1 MFFVDQLILVAGILL
16 LIGILSS
23 KISAR
28 VGVPVLVLFLLL
40 GMLAGSEGIGGLVFE
55 DYRLAHGIGTLALA
69 LILFDGGL
77 STHLSDV
84 RAVWKPAILLAT
96 VGVLLTAVVTGLA
109 AYWVLD
115 ITLLEGMLLG
125 SIVGSTDAAAVFS
138 ILRSGGTGLPKR
150 LQATLEVESGS
161 NDPMAIF
168 LTIGF
173 IEAIAQPTAD
183 WSSLLV
189 LFLQQMVLGGIF
201 GIGMGY
207 AGAKLVNR
215 MELGTSGLYPVLTCT
230 LCLLTF
236 GITAQIGGSGFLAVY
251 LAGVTMGNSRLV
263 YRSGI
268 LGYHDAAAWLCQI
281 TMFVVLGLLCYPS
294 QLLGVGVQSLIICVV
309 LVFVSRPVAVLVT
322 LLPFFRMRWQELTF
336 LSWVGLKG
344 AVPITLATFPLM
356 MGTPQAPLL
365 FNVVFFIVVV
375 SALVQGST
383 LPMVAR
389 WLGLSTPIVPTPAA
403 RLEIS
408 SLRHVDGEV
417 VDYSVDSASRAAGRK
432 VRELAMPDGA
442 VIAMVVRDDQI
453 IPPQGRTEIRAGDHV
468 IVVLR
473 PGTRPLV
480 DQVFGGHEEGCG
492 ELPMSIE
499 FPLRGSTT
507 IGEMQEFYGLQLD
520 VPVDTTLDE
529 VLRRRVDRN
538 RPATNQAMRFGPL
551 VLRIRSINEDGE
563 IERVGMTILPEHEI
577 ANYERDVQTEGVVDQ
592 LTQATAAQLPAGQ
605 PVVEPPKV

>member
-1 MFFVDQLILVAGILL
+1 MFFVDQLILVAGVLL

-23 KISAR
+23 KISSR

-40 GMLAGSEGIGGLVFE
+40 GMLAGSEGIGGLEF
-55 DYRLAHGIGTLALA
+55 DNYQLAHGIGTLALA

-77 STHLSDV
+77 STQLADV
-84 RAVWKPAILLAT
+84 RAVWKPSMLLAT
-96 VGVLLTAVVTGLA
+96 VGVLITALVTGLA

-150 LQATLEVESGS
+150 LQATLEIESGS

-183 WSSLLV
+183 WPSLLM
-189 LFLQQMVLGGIF
+189 LFLSQMVLGGIF
-201 GIGMGY
+201 GLGMGY
-207 AGAKLVNR
+207 AGARLVNR
-215 MELGTSGLYPVLTCT
+215 IELGNSGLYPVLTST
-230 LCLLTF
+230 ICLLTF
-236 GITAQIGGSGFLAVY
+236 GLTAQIGGSGFLAVY
-251 LAGVTMGNSRLV
+251 LAGVVMGNAKLV

-268 LGYHDAAAWLCQI
+268 VGYHDAAAWFSQI

-294 QLLGVGVQSLIICVV
+294 QLLSVGGHALIICVV
-309 LVFVSRPVAVLVT
+309 LVFIARPVAVLLT
-322 LLPFFRMRWQELTF
+322 LVPFFRMRWQELTF

-356 MGTPQAPLL
+356 LGTPQAPLL

-375 SALVQGST
+375 SALVQGSS

-389 WLGLSTPIVPTPAA
+389 WLGLSTPMVPTPAA
-403 RLEIS
+403 TLEIS

-432 VRELAMPDGA
+432 VRELALPDGV
-442 VIAMVVRDDQI
+442 VIAMVVRGDQI
-453 IPPQGRTEIRAGDHV
+453 IPPQGRTEILAGDHV

-473 PGTRPLV
+473 PGSRPLV

-492 ELPMSIE
+492 DLPMSIE

-507 IGEMQEFYGLQLD
+507 VGEMQEFYGLQLD
-520 VPVDTTLDE
+520 VPADTTLDE

-551 VLRIRSINEDGE
+551 VLRIRSINEEGE
-563 IERVGMTILPEHEI
+563 VERVGMTILPEHEI
-577 ANYERDVQTEGVVDQ
+577 AHFEREVQPQSVAANKAR
-592 LTQATAAQLPAGQ
+592 ATAVPTANPI
-605 PVVEPPKV
+605 EESPKAS